1 MQETGQRN
9 GGSSCAASGEFPAK
23 TAPSSI
29 NYRIVAFPRSHGE
42 EIQENFTKDSMLS
55 MVPIA
60 RHRAYD
66 EA

>member
-1 MQETGQRN
+1 GQGN
-9 GGSSCAASGEFPAK
+9 GGSSCTSGKFPTK

-29 NYRIVAFPRSHGE
+29 NYRIVAFSRSHGE
-42 EIQENFTKDSMLS
+42 ENQENSTKDSILS